1 MADGFSDLY
10 TSLHRPTLV
19 QSRMA
24 PPLLQLKDIA
34 LTFGGTPLL
43 TGAELSVSPS
53 ERVSLVGRNGS
64 GKSTLL
70 KVAAGLVEPDRGS
83 VFLQPGALVR
93 YLPQEPD
100 FSGFASTL
108 AYVEAGLRPTD
119 DPHAARY
126 LLEQLGLSGGED
138 PAQLSGGEAR
148 RAALARALAPAPDI
162 LLLDEPTN
170 HLDLTTI
177 EWLERELDARRSAM
191 VIISHDR
198 RFLSTLSRSTVWLD
212 RGETRRAERGFA
224 HFEEWRDTVLAEEE
238 RDQHKLAR
246 KIVAEEHWL
255 RYGVSGRRKRNMRRL
270 GELQK
275 LREQRRSYRGTPGDV
290 AITAGAAAPSGARV
304 VEAVGIS
311 KSYDGRVIVDN
322 FSIRIQRG
330 DRIGIVGPN
339 GSGKT
344 TLISLLTGSLE
355 PDAGSVRLGSSLAV
369 ATLDQQRD
377 SLDPNI
383 TVAEA
388 LTGGRGDT
396 VMVNGHAK
404 HVISYMKDFLFT
416 GEQAGTPLHKLSGG
430 ERGRLMLARALA
442 KPSNLLVLD
451 EPTNDLDMETL
462 DVLEETLSEYP
473 GTVLLISHDRDFLD
487 RLVAGVIVPE
497 GEGRW
502 IEYAGGYSD
511 MLAQRGADLT
521 RQQTP
526 KREGRD
532 AVKPAPSVSPEP
544 APARRRLTFKD
555 KHALETLPK
564 TIAALQEDMR
574 KLQTK
579 LDDPQFYARDRAGFE
594 KVSAAL
600 GEVQQRIAA
609 AEEQW
614 LALEILR
621 EELAG
626 S

>member
-1 MADGFSDLY
+1 MAS
-10 TSLHRPTLV
+10 
-19 QSRMA
+19 
-24 PPLLQLKDIA
+24 PLLQLKDIA

-43 TGAELSVSPS
+43 SAAELSLSIG

-70 KVAAGLVEPDRGS
+70 KIAAGLVEPDRGT
-83 VFLQPGALVR
+83 VFVQPGTLVR

-119 DPHAARY
+119 DSHAARS
-126 LLEQLGLSGGED
+126 LLERLGLSGTED
-138 PAQLSGGEAR
+138 PGHLSGGEAR
-148 RAALARALAPAPDI
+148 RASLARVLAPSPDI

-177 EWLERELDARRSAM
+177 EWLERELDTRRAAL

-212 RGETRRAERGFA
+212 RGTTRRVERGFG
-224 HFEEWRDTVLAEEE
+224 HFEEWRDLLLAEEE
-238 RDQHKLAR
+238 REQHKLDR
-246 KIVAEEHWL
+246 KIVAEEHWM
-255 RYGVSGRRKRNMRRL
+255 RYGVTGRRKRNMRRV
-270 GELQK
+270 GELQA
-275 LREQRRSYRGTPGDV
+275 LREARRTHRAAAGN
-290 AITAGAAAPSGARV
+290 AIITAGSAAPSGALV
-304 VEAVGIS
+304 IEAKDIA
-311 KSYDGRVIVDN
+311 KSYGERAIVRD

-344 TLISLLTGSLE
+344 TLIGLLTGALP
-355 PDAGSVRLGSSLAV
+355 PDGGTVRLGSNLAV
-369 ATLDQQRD
+369 AALDQHRD
-377 SLDPNI
+377 SLDPNV

-388 LTGGRGDT
+388 LTGGHGDT
-396 VMVNGHAK
+396 VMVNGTPK
-404 HVISYMKDFLFT
+404 HVIGYMRDFLFSN
-416 GEQAGTPLHKLSGG
+416 EQARTPLGKLSGG
-430 ERGRLMLARALA
+430 ERGRLMLAQALA

-462 DVLEETLSEYP
+462 DVLEDMLGDYP

-487 RLVAGVIVPE
+487 RLVSGVIVPE
-497 GEGRW
+497 GGGRW
-502 IEYAGGYSD
+502 SEYAGGYSD

-521 RQQTP
+521 REQRKAEPP
-526 KREGRD
+526 KT
-532 AVKPAPSVSPEP
+532 AASVAPPAGKQ
-544 APARRRLTFKD
+544 RMTFKD

-564 TIAALQEDMR
+564 TIVALQAEASALQE
-574 KLQTK
+574 K
-579 LDDPQFYARDRAGFE
+579 LDDPGFYARDRAGFE
-594 KVSAAL
+594 KVTAAL
-600 GEVQQRIAA
+600 GEIQHRIAA

-621 EELAG
+621 EEIAG
-626 S
+626 G